1 MRTRWSVAV
10 LVAGLAA
17 GCGGSSEPP
26 PAAQLPPTA
35 TTESAPT
42 TTAPPPEPPEATPK
56 PRVGLPGYTAG
67 YDEWTRLTRKPIPP
81 RESGDPH
88 LGTKEVF
95 ASKKRRA
102 NGLFPNGTIIV
113 KEAQRPGREFIGLIA
128 VMRKERGADPA
139 HNDWRFIEWTR
150 DSPDERFAVTA
161 RDAVCWSCHAGAE
174 QTDYVWIY
182 TLGLS
187 R

>member
-1 MRTRWSVAV
+1 
-10 LVAGLAA
+10 VAGRRNRRRQR
-17 GCGGSSEPP
+17 SRHPP
-26 PAAQLPPTA
+26 RRPNPPRRPQRRHRSRPKRSRSRGPAW
-35 TTESAPT
+35 
-42 TTAPPPEPPEATPK
+42 
-56 PRVGLPGYTAG
+56 PGYTAG
-67 YDEWTRLTRKPIPP
+67 YAEWTRLTRKPIPP
-81 RESGDPH
+81 RESGDAH

-113 KEAQRPGREFIGLIA
+113 KEAQRPGRDFIGLIA

-150 DSPDERFAVTA
+150 ESPDERFAVTA